1 MTKETRQEIRFYVLI
16 FMSFSLLVMG
26 FWVYP
31 PGSITSSVL
40 VAAGLLFSL
49 GGLSVGIDLKEISRE
64 LRLLKRDVEE
74 GTKPTENTENTEN

>member
-1 MTKETRQEIRFYVLI
+1 MTKETRQEIRFYVLV

-40 VAAGLLFSL
+40 VAAGLLMSL
-49 GGLSVGIDLKEISRE
+49 GGLSVGLDLKEIIHE
-64 LRLLKRDVEE
+64 VRLLKSDIEDDI
-74 GTKPTENTENTEN
+74 KPTEDAKE